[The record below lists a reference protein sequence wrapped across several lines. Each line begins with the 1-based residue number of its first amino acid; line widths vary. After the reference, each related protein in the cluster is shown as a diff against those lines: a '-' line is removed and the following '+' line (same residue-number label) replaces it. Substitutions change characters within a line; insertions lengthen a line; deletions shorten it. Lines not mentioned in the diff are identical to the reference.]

1 MYDTAGAEASPRRR
15 IHNFQPDH
23 VREMIRAGADGT
35 IVGSAFVKIIAENS
49 RNMLRSLK
57 KLEGLV
63 RAMKKAT
70 IKAK

>member
-1 MYDTAGAEASPRRR
+1 M
-15 IHNFQPDH
+15 IH
-23 VREMIRAGADGT
+23 AGADGA
-35 IVGSAFVKIIAENS
+35 IVGSAFVKIIGENS
-49 RNMLRSLK
+49 RNMPRSLK